1 MLEEVTMRSLNLFQ
15 LILFLIYPQ
24 EMSHNTFLF
33 NILRRGTNAGY
44 QVNIN
49 ELNKQKYIQL
59 KNLVILQ
66 IFDFNFFFNNSHRA
80 CSRAHHILEFSAS
93 RE

>member
-1 MLEEVTMRSLNLFQ
+1 MLEEVTRRSLKLLQ
-15 LILFLIYPQ
+15 LILFLIYRQ

-33 NILRRGTNAGY
+33 NILRKGTNAGY

-49 ELNKQKYIQL
+49 EVNTQKSIHLNL
-59 KNLVILQ
+59 FILQ
-66 IFDFNFFFNNSHRA
+66 IFDFNYFFNTPYRT
-80 CSRAHHILEFSAS
+80 CSGAHYILELSAS

>member
-1 MLEEVTMRSLNLFQ
+1 MLEEVTRRSLNLFQ

-24 EMSHNTFLF
+24 EMSRNTFLF
-33 NILRRGTNAGY
+33 NTLRKGTNAGY

-49 ELNKQKYIQL
+49 ELNKQKYIQFY
-59 KNLVILQ
+59 LVILQ
-66 IFDFNFFFNNSHRA
+66 VLDFNYFFNKSCRT
-80 CSRAHHILEFSAS
+80 CSRAHYILEFSAS